1 MLCDIIRANQAFNVC
16 MSTAYMLRV
25 LATKQIAST
34 ILPVIGGTSGA
45 DQAGGDRMIRIA
57 ISAAA
62 FDAIASMLPGEVG
75 YGTR

>member
-1 MLCDIIRANQAFNVC
+1 

-25 LATKQIAST
+25 LATKQIASA

-57 ISAAA
+57 ISGGR
-62 FDAIASMLPGEVG
+62 FYDAIASVLPGEVG

>member
-1 MLCDIIRANQAFNVC
+1 MLCDIIRANQAFNVR

-25 LATKQIAST
+25 LATKQIASA

-57 ISAAA
+57 ISATA